1 MEFTERQTEIIEAAA
16 SRIDKHGIQNLTIKN
31 LSADIGLSEPALYRH
46 FKSKNDILLNLLDYF
61 TAEMK
66 GRLDCILI
74 KSDISASDKLT
85 AIFNSQFKAFTKKPA
100 VISVIFSDGIFHFNK
115 GLSDK
120 VAGIMN
126 LMRGYVNDN
135 IGEGQKK
142 GEYSNLINSSTL
154 STMIIGAVRLTVL
167 QWKLSGHKSNLIENG
182 NTVLSAFLSMIKR

>member
-1 MEFTERQTEIIEAAA
+1 MEFTERQIEIIEAAA
-16 SRIDKHGIQNLTIKN
+16 LRIDKHGIQNLTIKN

-66 GRLDCILI
+66 ERLDSISI

-120 VAGIMN
+120 VTGIMN

-135 IGEGQKK
+135 IGEGQKN
-142 GEYSNLINSSTL
+142 GEYSDFINSATL

-167 QWKLSGHKSNLIENG
+167 QWKLSGHKSNLTENG
-182 NTVLSAFLSMIKR
+182 NSILSPFLSMIKR